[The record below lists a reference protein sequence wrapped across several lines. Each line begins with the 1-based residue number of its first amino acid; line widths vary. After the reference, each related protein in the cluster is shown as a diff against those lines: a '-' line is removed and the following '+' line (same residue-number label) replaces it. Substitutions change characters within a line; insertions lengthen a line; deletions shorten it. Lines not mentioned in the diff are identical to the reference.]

1 MRLLRL
7 EAPSTFRFAAGQYV
21 EVVHPDGRIPLS
33 IASAPWRL
41 PEIHLHYRSTPGVT
55 EAQWMDALLECLN
68 DLDIAGPSGS
78 IRLEAPPPGPLVIVS
93 GGTGGAQAWSLID
106 TLTKTPPDWP
116 VGFLWC
122 ADDEPSLYLRDELR
136 AMRLPWLHF
145 EFVVDAS
152 RSADNRAMARL
163 RDLAPGF
170 SSLLGEIAGDSNDI
184 PKPQVLLAGSP
195 GFVYA
200 ATDVLLSAG
209 LQPEQ
214 IRSDVYDY
222 APRT

>member
-1 MRLLRL
+1 VRLLRL
-7 EAPSTFRFAAGQYV
+7 EAPPAFSFAAGQYV
-21 EVVHPDGRIPLS
+21 EVVHPEGRIPLS

-55 EAQWMDALLECLN
+55 EAEWMDALLASRN

-78 IRLEAPPPGPLVIVS
+78 IRLETPPPGALVIVS

-106 TLTKTPPDWP
+106 MLTKAPPDWP

-122 ADDEPSLYLRDELR
+122 ADDEPSLYLRDELT

-145 EFVVDAS
+145 EFVVDPS
-152 RSADNRAMARL
+152 RNADNRAMARL
-163 RDLAPGF
+163 RELAPEF
-170 SSLLGEIAGDSNDI
+170 SSLLGPFAGDSTDR

-209 LQPEQ
+209 LQPAQ
-214 IRSDVYDY
+214 MRSDVYDY

>member
-1 MRLLRL
+1 
-7 EAPSTFRFAAGQYV
+7 
-21 EVVHPDGRIPLS
+21 
-33 IASAPWRL
+33 
-41 PEIHLHYRSTPGVT
+41 
-55 EAQWMDALLECLN
+55 MDALLEFRN

-78 IRLEAPPPGPLVIVS
+78 IRLEAPLPGPLVIVS

-106 TLTKTPPDWP
+106 TLTKAPPDWP
-116 VGFLWC
+116 MGFLWC
-122 ADDEPSLYLRDELR
+122 ADDEPSLYLGDELQ

-152 RSADNRAMARL
+152 RSADNRSMARL
-163 RDLAPGF
+163 RELAPGF
-170 SSLLGEIAGDSNDI
+170 SSLLGPIAGNGNDI
-184 PKPQVLLAGSP
+184 PKPQLLLAGSP

-209 LQPEQ
+209 VQTEQ
-214 IRSDVYDY
+214 MRSDVYGY